1 MAKIE
6 PMIQPMTADDI
17 KIDVA
22 FAYVVLET
30 TTAGPWRILAERV
43 LKYALAYAHA
53 EAGRRHLEH
62 SNDPCCPDCNSPHD
76 CARRYWKSEAWLA
89 EVLAGLGWKDGE

>member
-53 EAGRRHLEH
+53 EAGRRGYRKVATLGGELPPF
-62 SNDPCCPDCNSPHD
+62 DDL
-76 CARRYWKSEAWLA
+76 LA
-89 EVLAGLGWKDGE
+89 EVLAELGWKDGNG